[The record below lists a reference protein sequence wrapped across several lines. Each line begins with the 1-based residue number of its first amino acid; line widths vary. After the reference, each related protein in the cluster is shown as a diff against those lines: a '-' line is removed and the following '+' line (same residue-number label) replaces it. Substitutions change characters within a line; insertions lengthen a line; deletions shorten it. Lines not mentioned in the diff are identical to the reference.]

1 MANPKKSPK
10 QSSRAG
16 RPSGLHVR
24 GPGEGDVGAE
34 GSLTADW
41 QRRVVGRS
49 LRSAT
54 KKSIDRGSGLIAAAA
69 TLLERRGG
77 DGFTVQ
83 DVADEAGQSL
93 RTLYLYFESKDDL
106 LLAVFEEAIK
116 NYATV
121 VREAIADLDDELD
134 RLAGAILTAAL
145 VPEFASSGLDVGL
158 ARLRLRLG
166 AAEPQLMGESERPML
181 LLLAELTS
189 DASRAN
195 AIRGIDHSEAAYLLG
210 MINAGFITGRTLGH
224 EYGGRPPDAHTLTRF
239 CLLGLGADLDSSQL
253 EGIGKRL
260 RLPG

>member
-1 MANPKKSPK
+1 MANPKESPK

-16 RPSGLHVR
+16 RASGLHVR
-24 GPGEGDVGAE
+24 GPGEGDLGAE

-69 TLLERRGG
+69 TLLERCGG

-134 RLAGAILTAAL
+134 RLAGGILTAARYRNSRGR
-145 VPEFASSGLDVGL
+145 ASTSVSYACAYDSVRPSPSWWANRSG
-158 ARLRLRLG
+158 R
-166 AAEPQLMGESERPML
+166 
-181 LLLAELTS
+181 
-189 DASRAN
+189 
-195 AIRGIDHSEAAYLLG
+195 
-210 MINAGFITGRTLGH
+210 
-224 EYGGRPPDAHTLTRF
+224 
-239 CLLGLGADLDSSQL
+239 CCCSS
-253 EGIGKRL
+253 
-260 RLPG
+260 PS